1 MSIKDSVYVR
11 CMHVYLT
18 FTCTSS
24 EWSMITMRVR
34 VWVRFEPRIV
44 LSRPRERLVVII
56 VNPLG
61 CYRATP
67 SKSCGAG
74 IYFATLANSG

>member
-1 MSIKDSVYVR
+1 
-11 CMHVYLT
+11 
-18 FTCTSS
+18 
-24 EWSMITMRVR
+24 MINMRVR
-34 VWVRFEPRIV
+34 VSVRLELRIV

-61 CYRATP
+61 CYRATL

-74 IYFATLANSG
+74 IYFATFADSG